1 MILKVEGLECSML
14 SLFYILN
21 KNVGVFFKLLF
32 RSSQNLV
39 FIVIIEIFM
48 EILVLLFLTIAC
60 K

>member
-1 MILKVEGLECSML
+1 ML
-14 SLFYILN
+14 
-21 KNVGVFFKLLF
+21 GVFFKLLF

>member
-1 MILKVEGLECSML
+1 MILKVEDLECSML